1 MRESTIQAQVRQAV
15 CKSGWAVVTRCNT
28 GVAEYENRDGSKRY
42 VRYGLGR
49 GSPDLPGMISKG
61 PLKGRVFCLETK
73 TATGASRT
81 HQLAWARAC
90 RKRGGFYA
98 VVHSKEEALAALER
112 ALRGELQ

>member
-15 CKSGWAVVTRCNT
+15 NRSGKAVVTRNNT
-28 GVAEYENRDGSKRY
+28 GVLRDERGVP
-42 VRYGLGR
+42 VRFGLGL
-49 GSPDLPGMISKG
+49 GSPDLVGMLSTG
-61 PLKGRVFCLETK
+61 PLAGRVLCLEVKQPGRKPT
-73 TATGASRT
+73 T